1 MPDYPWLER
10 PREYRVSPR
19 FLAGPTHTGDPGLQP
34 LIDAG
39 WNFSRDDLDNV
50 FVTTPDHTVR
60 CGFLPE
66 GEHGELWS
74 ISAHTHAFA
83 PPQWLITF
91 DLQAPP
97 EIVGEFTT
105 ALAAVHANDP
115 DTVLGG
121 SARIGLDTTNDLL
134 RSGWRIDPGP
144 SDTAF
149 QTPDRL
155 VTLHRRRG
163 HLRHEAEMAGDTER
177 WLFEVGPPEH
187 RWYATAS
194 SNVPD
199 QLLGALATAV
209 ANPAPVERY
218 LRPSALNRL
227 PRQAIAVPVA
237 PTPLEISRIQA
248 ATARSLAASRRPA
261 SALAYTTATG
271 PPAPRQSALAGRSH

>member
-1 MPDYPWLER
+1 M
-10 PREYRVSPR
+10 
-19 FLAGPTHTGDPGLQP
+19 
-34 LIDAG
+34 
-39 WNFSRDDLDNV
+39 
-50 FVTTPDHTVR
+50 
-60 CGFLPE
+60 
-66 GEHGELWS
+66 

-83 PPQWLITF
+83 PPQWLVTF

-105 ALAAVHANDP
+105 ALATVHANDP
-115 DTVLGG
+115 GTVLGG

-134 RSGWRIDPGP
+134 RSGWRIDPQSP
-144 SDTAF
+144 ATALR
-149 QTPDRL
+149 TPDQL

-194 SNVPD
+194 SGVPD
-199 QLLGALATAV
+199 EVLGALATAV

-227 PRQAIAVPVA
+227 PRQAIAVPAA
-237 PTPLEISRIQA
+237 PTPLEVSRIQA
-248 ATARSLAASRRPA
+248 ATARSPAGSRWPA
-261 SALAYTTATG
+261 SALAYTTAT
-271 PPAPRQSALAGRSH
+271 PPAAPRQPALAGRSH